1 MNAVQILRRP
11 EAALTF
17 SSPNLHPLL
26 ARIYAARGVTHAD
39 ELNLSLNKLPHY
51 NQLKG
56 AKDAAELLYQ
66 AMCSDSQIMLVGD
79 FDADGATSTAVAITA
94 LRQFWGANSNGK
106 LSYRVPS
113 RFADGYGL
121 SRGLLERILQDT
133 KPDVIVTVDNGIA
146 SIDGVA
152 AANEAGIK
160 TIITDHHLPGEELPA
175 ANVIVNP
182 HQRGCAF
189 PSKSLAGVGVIF
201 YVMSALRALLRERN
215 WFAENGLQ
223 EPSLGPLLD
232 LVALGT
238 VADVVPLDHCNRI
251 LVQAGLQ
258 RMRAG
263 KACPGIAALLQV
275 AGREVHRLVAS
286 DLGFTAGPRLNAAG
300 RLDDMSLGI
309 ECLLSN
315 SLDQAL
321 PLAQELNQ
329 LNRDRR
335 AIEQGMRRE
344 AMSQLEALDLP
355 EEAVPEALTLYQ
367 ADWHQGVIGIL
378 ASRVKETLHRPV
390 IIFADGDAGEIK
402 GSARS
407 IEGVHMRDMLAA
419 VDTRHPGLIRKF
431 GGHAM
436 AAGLTLAKQDY
447 AAFDAAFCEQVRQ
460 SVTAQDLT
468 ASLLSD
474 GELSTEELNLE
485 LAQLLRNA
493 GPWGQ
498 QFPEPLFD
506 GEFVLIN
513 QRIVG
518 GSHLKLVLAPVS
530 APSYAIDAIWFNIDT
545 EAWPNNTVER
555 VRVAYRLDVNEYRGR
570 QSVQLMVQHLAAA

>member
-223 EPSLGPLLD
+223 EPSLAPLLD

-309 ECLLSN
+309 ECLLTN

-355 EEAVPEALTLYQ
+355 EEAV
-367 ADWHQGVIGIL
+367 
-378 ASRVKETLHRPV
+378 
-390 IIFADGDAGEIK
+390 DAGEIK

-570 QSVQLMVQHLAAA
+570 QSVQLMVQYLAAA